1 MTAKE
6 FTIVREF
13 DAAPDRVWAAWV
25 DPDQLARWL
34 PDGVSTPRESVTI
47 DLRVGGRYTYTMV
60 NNETGDT
67 YPTGGEYIEIDEPHH
82 LMMSWGHPGDSLED
96 AMRITLDLEPLAERT
111 RMTFRLQGAAGASG
125 DGFIY
130 DGWDQ
135 ALTSL
140 ETWVRS

>member
-13 DAAPDRVWAAWV
+13 DATPARVWAAWV

-47 DLRVGGRYTYTMV
+47 DLRAGGVYTYTMI
-60 NNETGDT
+60 NDQTGDH
-67 YPTGGEYIEIDEPHH
+67 YPTGGEYIEIDEPHR
-82 LMMSWGHPGDSLED
+82 LVMSWGHPGADLEE
-96 AMRITLDLEPLAERT
+96 AMRITLDLEPAGGGT
-111 RMTFRLQGAAGASG
+111 RMTFQLQGAAGAPG
-125 DGFIY
+125 DGYVY

-140 ETWVRS
+140 QAWVQS